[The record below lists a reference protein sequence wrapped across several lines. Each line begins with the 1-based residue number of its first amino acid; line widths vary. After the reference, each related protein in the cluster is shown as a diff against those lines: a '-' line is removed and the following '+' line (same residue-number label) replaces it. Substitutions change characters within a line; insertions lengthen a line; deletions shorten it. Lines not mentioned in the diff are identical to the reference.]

1 MLKHEKDVTLTP
13 NEERGR
19 GPESGG
25 LTGDGIPAPS
35 VPLATLGVPQGD
47 NKKAAL
53 LPVYAQFPVRP
64 VRGRGSWLID
74 ENGDDW
80 LDAYGGHAVAATG
93 HSHPHV
99 VRAVQEQ
106 AEDLLFYS
114 SAVPHF
120 LREKLAEKLV
130 ELCPDPLS
138 RVFLC
143 NSGAEANENALH
155 LARRHIGRQTIVS
168 VRGGWHGRTAATLAC
183 TDGIR
188 YEEAARRS
196 GIPLSRKVP
205 FNDIPALEAA
215 VDETVAAV
223 IVEPVQGFAGARD
236 CAPEFL
242 RAARRICRERQTVL
256 IFDEVQCGVG
266 RCGAFTA
273 AESFGVVPD
282 VLTLAK
288 GLGSGIPIAAVIAT
302 ADLTSTVTLGDLGST
317 FGGGPVP
324 CAAALATIDVIE
336 RERLIANAID
346 IGGYLTRGAKA
357 LGISRV
363 SGRGLLLGLHL
374 GRPAAPVQQELF
386 RLRILTGT
394 ATDPEV
400 LRLLPAL
407 SFSHREA
414 DLLLDGLKEVLQ

>member
-1 MLKHEKDVTLTP
+1 MCRAYRNYGLSML
-13 NEERGR
+13 NEGTRA
-19 GPESGG
+19 SVV
-25 LTGDGIPAPS
+25 PS
-35 VPLATLGVPQGD
+35 FPRS
-47 NKKAAL
+47 AL

-74 ENGDDW
+74 ENGEEW

-106 AEDLLFYS
+106 AQELLFYS
-114 SAVPHF
+114 TAVPH
-120 LREKLAEKLV
+120 LARERLAERLA

-138 RVFLC
+138 QVFLC

-155 LARRHIGRQTIVS
+155 LARRHSGRQTIVS
-168 VRGGWHGRTAATLAC
+168 LRGGWHGRTAATLAC
-183 TDGIR
+183 TDGSR

-196 GIPLSRKVP
+196 GIPLSQKVP
-205 FNDIPALEAA
+205 FGDIAALDAA
-215 VDETVAAV
+215 VDERVAAV

-236 CAPEFL
+236 CAPAYLYAIRE
-242 RAARRICRERQTVL
+242 ICRERQVVL

-282 VLTLAK
+282 LLTLAK
-288 GLGSGIPIAAVIAT
+288 GLGSGLPIAAVIAT
-302 ADLTSTVTLGDLGST
+302 AEVTSTITVGDLGST

-324 CAAALATIDVIE
+324 CAAALATIDVIAQE
-336 RERLIANAID
+336 GLISNAID
-346 IGGYLTRGAKA
+346 VGQYLVRGAETI
-357 LGISRV
+357 GVRRT

-374 GRPAAPVQQELF
+374 GRPAGSIQHELF
-386 RLRILTGT
+386 RHRILTGT

-400 LRLLPAL
+400 LRLLPPL
-407 SFSHREA
+407 SFSRREA
-414 DLLLDGLKEVLQ
+414 DILLAGLEDVLR

>member
-1 MLKHEKDVTLTP
+1 
-13 NEERGR
+13 
-19 GPESGG
+19 
-25 LTGDGIPAPS
+25 
-35 VPLATLGVPQGD
+35 
-47 NKKAAL
+47 
-53 LPVYAQFPVRP
+53 
-64 VRGRGSWLID
+64 
-74 ENGDDW
+74 
-80 LDAYGGHAVAATG
+80 
-93 HSHPHV
+93 
-99 VRAVQEQ
+99 
-106 AEDLLFYS
+106 
-114 SAVPHF
+114 
-120 LREKLAEKLV
+120 
-130 ELCPDPLS
+130 
-138 RVFLC
+138 VFLC

-183 TDGIR
+183 TDGSR

-205 FNDIPALEAA
+205 FNDIAALEAA

-407 SFSHREA
+407 SFSQREA

>member
-1 MLKHEKDVTLTP
+1 MLKSPPV
-13 NEERGR
+13 R
-19 GPESGG
+19 
-25 LTGDGIPAPS
+25 PS
-35 VPLATLGVPQGD
+35 
-47 NKKAAL
+47 AL
-53 LPVYAQFPVRP
+53 LPVYAQFPLRP

-74 ENGDDW
+74 ENGAEW
-80 LDAYGGHAVAATG
+80 LDAYGGHAVASTG

-120 LREKLAEKLV
+120 LRERLAEKLV
-130 ELCPDPLS
+130 QLCPESLTQ
-138 RVFLC
+138 VFLC

-155 LARRHIGRQTIVS
+155 LARRHSGRQTVVS

-183 TDGIR
+183 TDGER

-205 FNDIPALEAA
+205 FNDVAGLEAA

-236 CAPEFL
+236 CSPEFL
-242 RAARRICRERQTVL
+242 RAARRICRERQAVL

-282 VLTLAK
+282 ILTLAK
-288 GLGSGIPIAAVIAT
+288 GLGSGIPIAAVVAT
-302 ADLTSTVTLGDLGST
+302 AEVTSTVTLGDLGST
-317 FGGGPVP
+317 FGGGPLP
-324 CAAALATIDVIE
+324 CAAALATIEVIE
-336 RERLIANAID
+336 RERLIENAVDVGRYIS
-346 IGGYLTRGAKA
+346 RGARA
-357 LGISRV
+357 LGISRI
-363 SGRGLLLGLHL
+363 SGRGLLLGLGL
-374 GRPAAPVQQELF
+374 GRPAAPVQQALF
-386 RLRILTGT
+386 RHRILTGT
-394 ATDPEV
+394 ATDPQV
-400 LRLLPAL
+400 LRLLPPL
-407 SFSHREA
+407 SFSHHEA
-414 DLLLDGLKEVLQ
+414 DLLLHGLQEVLQ